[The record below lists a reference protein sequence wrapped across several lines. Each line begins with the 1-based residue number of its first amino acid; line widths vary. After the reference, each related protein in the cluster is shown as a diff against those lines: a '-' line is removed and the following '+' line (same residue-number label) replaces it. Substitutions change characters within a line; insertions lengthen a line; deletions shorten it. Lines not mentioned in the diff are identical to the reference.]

1 MDCLNTS
8 TPRTSDTISSVSYA
22 MRGGGGT
29 YSVEICVEEGDM
41 VVAGDQVAQRGQTLV
56 DSLDDDAV
64 GQGVTEVAELVV

>member
-1 MDCLNTS
+1 
-8 TPRTSDTISSVSYA
+8 
-22 MRGGGGT
+22 MRGGGGA
-29 YSVEICVEEGDM
+29 YSVEICVEEGDV

>member
-1 MDCLNTS
+1 
-8 TPRTSDTISSVSYA
+8 
-22 MRGGGGT
+22 
-29 YSVEICVEEGDM
+29 M

>member
-1 MDCLNTS
+1 
-8 TPRTSDTISSVSYA
+8 

-29 YSVEICVEEGDM
+29 YSVEICVEEGNV
-41 VVAGDQVAQRGQTLV
+41 VVAGDQIAQRGQTLV